1 MLAIAAAVVFGIAF
15 LLALLGASIGV
26 STTALIALGL
36 CLLALHQGGVGT
48 AGLGSSWRGRTR
60 ARR

>member
-1 MLAIAAAVVFGIAF
+1 MLAIVAAVVFGIAF

-48 AGLGSSWRGRTR
+48 STGWRSWRGSRV
-60 ARR
+60 RR

>member
-26 STTALIALGL
+26 SATALIALGL

-48 AGLGSSWRGRTR
+48 AGLGTGWRGRTR

>member
-1 MLAIAAAVVFGIAF
+1 MLAMAAAVVFGIAF

-48 AGLGSSWRGRTR
+48 AGLGSSRRGRTR